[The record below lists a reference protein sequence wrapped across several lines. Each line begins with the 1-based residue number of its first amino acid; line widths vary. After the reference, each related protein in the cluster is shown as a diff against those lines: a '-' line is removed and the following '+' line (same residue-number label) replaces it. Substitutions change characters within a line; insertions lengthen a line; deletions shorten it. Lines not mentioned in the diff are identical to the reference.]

1 MKVGPLGLLVVE
13 VVRTLACV
21 DGDKVASVLLAL
33 VGLEELDVSEIE
45 VDAAVVTAVLDAV
58 ALIEAD
64 KE

>member
-1 MKVGPLGLLVVE
+1 MGLLVVE

-21 DGDKVASVLLAL
+21 DGDKVASVLLEL